1 MASSTKLGTR
11 LSYGCQ
17 NASRWSISLRAARL
31 AGPGFHAEMGRVG
44 GNGVQLGPLP
54 VGEAAF
60 TNRHSPRKLSRPV
73 FEGGTHAGRV
83 ICWLQFVSKGSYM
96 WLVRLD
102 GAGTSEL

>member
-1 MASSTKLGTR
+1 M
-11 LSYGCQ
+11 
-17 NASRWSISLRAARL
+17 
-31 AGPGFHAEMGRVG
+31 GFSWGLC
-44 GNGVQLGPLP
+44 QLGKL
-54 VGEAAF
+54 
-60 TNRHSPRKLSRPV
+60 HSPTDTPRKLSRPV